1 MGRKPYRS
9 QKQAITSAPIPEIPK
24 AERPPLE
31 EKYAHPIYSIKVMHP
46 SLRHREAPSKDA
58 KVVGLITDQGI
69 YNVYEE
75 SCGWARLND
84 GSWVMLQFCKKLNK

>member
-9 QKQAITSAPIPEIPK
+9 QKQNTNNTSAQETPK
-24 AERPPLE
+24 AETPVLE

-58 KVVGLITDQGI
+58 KVVGLIT
-69 YNVYEE
+69 N
-75 SCGWARLND
+75 
-84 GSWVMLQFCKKLNK
+84 